1 MCLVSVGLDQKL
13 LQKEILLE
21 LTVDIEANGLMDIV
35 EDLVSVFDFA
45 AVITLDKWIDHS
57 FLIPPSVKCE
67 VLLQGGIKSNE
78 CF

>member
-1 MCLVSVGLDQKL
+1 MCLVSVGLDQKK

-45 AVITLDKWIDHS
+45 AVITLDK
-57 FLIPPSVKCE
+57 
-67 VLLQGGIKSNE
+67 
-78 CF
+78 

>member
-1 MCLVSVGLDQKL
+1 MCLVSVGLDQKK
-13 LQKEILLE
+13 LQKAILLE
-21 LTVDIEANGLMDIV
+21 LTVDTEANVLMDTEV
-35 EDLVSVFDFA
+35 LGSVFDFA

-67 VLLQGGIKSNE
+67 ILLQGSIKSNE